1 MNPAETAIAISVLMF
16 ISGLGI
22 PIMAAMN
29 AGLGA
34 RLENPNLASFLLFV
48 VAASATG
55 ATLLIAGPR
64 GPVNFNVPPYLFL
77 GGLCV
82 AFYVLCATWAA
93 PQIGLGNAILLVLLG
108 QIASAAV
115 IDHFGL
121 FGALQTSLT
130 LKRSAGIALMIAGL
144 YLARR
149 AA

>member
-1 MNPAETAIAISVLMF
+1 MNSATAAIAMSILMF

-29 AGLGA
+29 AGLGV
-34 RLENPNLASFLLFV
+34 RMGNPNLAAFILFL
-48 VAASATG
+48 VAATTTG
-55 ATLLIAGPR
+55 AALLIAGPR

-93 PQIGLGNAILLVLLG
+93 PTIGLGNAILLVLLG
-108 QIASAAV
+108 QMASAAA

-121 FGALQTSLT
+121 FGALQTMLT
-130 LKRSAGIALMIAGL
+130 VKRTLGIILMTLGL

-149 AA
+149 TA

>member
-1 MNPAETAIAISVLMF
+1 MNAATIAIAVSVLMF
-16 ISGLGI
+16 VSGLGI

-34 RLENPNLASFLLFV
+34 RMGNPNLAAFLLFL

-55 ATLLIAGPR
+55 LTLLIAGPR

-108 QIASAAV
+108 QMASAAA
-115 IDHFGL
+115 IDHFGM
-121 FGALQTSLT
+121 FGALQTPLT
-130 LKRSAGIALMIAGL
+130 LKRLAGIVLMTAGL

-149 AA
+149 VG